1 MTKQFCEN
9 VIKTVNILA
18 APIAAAIAV
27 WVDFDVAVYVAAIAQ
42 MINSAMQG
50 ISVFLKK

>member
-1 MTKQFCEN
+1 MTKKICEN

-18 APIAAAIAV
+18 TPIAAAIAV
-27 WVDFDVAVYVAAIAQ
+27 WVDFDTAVYVAAIAQ
-42 MINSAMQG
+42 VINSAMQC